1 MVYIKILVERC
12 LLCCFFFQAE
22 DGIRDRN
29 VTGVQTCALPI
40 YSRGGE
46 FSAVVSARVTRALT
60 TAENSPPRE
69 FLLVEA
75 RDNVST
81 VVRTIAEDKQFER
94 RTIGGLPVWQRS
106 DFSIARVG
114 PKTLA
119 VGMPDGVDELVRVR
133 LGLEA
138 DLQIK
143 GEFFDR
149 FQALDRETTLRLIS
163 RDPPGLARAFH
174 PIFPRELLES
184 AQLLGLGV
192 SLQTPAKARLLLRL
206 PSENAASDLA
216 ISIHDDLQCW
226 LRIEQSDL
234 PLFAAP
240 PEINRQHADL
250 EIRFNIPENSA
261 RLLLQRIAKS
271 DAPPAATA
279 AN

>member
-1 MVYIKILVERC
+1 
-12 LLCCFFFQAE
+12 
-22 DGIRDRN
+22 
-29 VTGVQTCALPI
+29 
-40 YSRGGE
+40 
-46 FSAVVSARVTRALT
+46 
-60 TAENSPPRE
+60 
-69 FLLVEA
+69 
-75 RDNVST
+75 
-81 VVRTIAEDKQFER
+81 
-94 RTIGGLPVWQRS
+94 
-106 DFSIARVG
+106 
-114 PKTLA
+114 
-119 VGMPDGVDELVRVR
+119 VRVR

-138 DLQIK
+138 DLQIT

-149 FQALDRETTLRLIS
+149 YQALDPETTLRLVS

-174 PIFPRELLES
+174 PIFPRELLDS

-216 ISIHDDLQCW
+216 KNIHDDPQRW

-234 PLFAAP
+234 PLFASP

-261 RLLLQRIAKS
+261 RLLLQRIAKT

-279 AN
+279 TN